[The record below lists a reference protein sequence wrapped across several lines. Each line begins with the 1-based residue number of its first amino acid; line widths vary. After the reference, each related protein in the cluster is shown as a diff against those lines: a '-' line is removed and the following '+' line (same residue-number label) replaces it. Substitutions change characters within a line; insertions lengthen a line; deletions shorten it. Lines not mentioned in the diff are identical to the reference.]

1 MFETTRKPAPNTENP
16 AELESVFLQRI
27 VSERLRHGLPR
38 HFEPTRSRLDSR
50 LSPL

>member
-1 MFETTRKPAPNTENP
+1 MQARRQTGKYPAQP
-16 AELESVFLQRI
+16 ESDFLQRI

-50 LSPL
+50 LAPL